1 MVPLGLVRTLSG
13 NAPLGSAAPLASI
26 VAIDAPVLENVRVA
40 PGYCGT
46 LPSMPATD
54 RTPLA
59 VLGEP
64 TTYAPG
70 PLLPADATT
79 VIPSLK
85 AFWEATD
92 VGSSTPPSGEPSDML
107 ITSTPSA
114 TARLMARSTTL
125 LDPAHP
131 NTR

>member
-13 NAPLGSAAPLASI
+13 NDPLGSGAPLASI
-26 VAIDAPVLENVRVA
+26 VAIGATALENVRVA
-40 PGYCGT
+40 PGYVGT
-46 LPSMPATD
+46 LPSIAATD

-85 AFWEATD
+85 AFWAATD
-92 VGSSTPPSGEPSDML
+92 VASSMPPSGDPSDML
-107 ITSTPSA
+107 ITSTASCA
-114 TARLMARSTTL
+114 ARLIARSTTL
-125 LDPAHP
+125 LEPAHP